1 MRAAAYFKDRTHL
14 REFSMIKLKIPF
26 TCLPLLL
33 LFCASATFSHHAVQ
47 AQFDVE
53 EVQSFT
59 GTMTQVE
66 LINPHPYFHLD
77 VETANG
83 EIVNWSI
90 ESVALNALRRMGL
103 IKELRVGEEYTV
115 EYHPARNG
123 ETLGLM
129 TAITLPSGNRL
140 LMRALDPALAQ

>member
-1 MRAAAYFKDRTHL
+1 MIHL
-14 REFSMIKLKIPF
+14 KKPF
-26 TCLPLLL
+26 ICLPLLL
-33 LFCASATFSHHAVQ
+33 LFGASATFAHHAVQ
-47 AQFDVE
+47 AQFDVDQL
-53 EVQSFT
+53 QSFT

-77 VETANG
+77 VETDSG
-83 EIVNWSI
+83 EVVNWSI

-103 IKELRVGEEYTV
+103 IKELRVGEVYTV

-140 LMRALDPALAQ
+140 LMRTQDPALAQ